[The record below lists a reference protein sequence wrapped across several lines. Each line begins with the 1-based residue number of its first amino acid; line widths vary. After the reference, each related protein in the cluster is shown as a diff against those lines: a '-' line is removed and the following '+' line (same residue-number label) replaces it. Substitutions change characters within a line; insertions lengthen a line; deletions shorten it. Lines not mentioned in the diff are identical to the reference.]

1 MIQEKKIIL
10 RGARVH
16 NLKNINLTLPRDKLI
31 VITGLSGSGKSS
43 LAFDTIH
50 AEGQRRY
57 LESLSSYVRQFIGQM
72 KKPDIDH
79 IEGLSPTVAITQKTN
94 SQNPRS
100 TVGTLTEI
108 YDYMRLLWARVGT
121 PHCPQCGK
129 IIESQS
135 VDQIVDSMLEAW
147 DHQKIQ
153 ILAPIA
159 KQKKGEYKN
168 IFASLRKKGFVRVF
182 VDGTMY
188 DLDEEIQLKKTHKH
202 DIWVVV
208 DRLKVNPE
216 DRSRITDSVE
226 QALSLGDHVLDI
238 MHEDEKEKWVL
249 KTFSETFACIDCNI
263 SLPEIE
269 PRLFSFNN
277 PSGACP
283 ACSGLG
289 VVKEVD
295 PSLVI
300 PDTTLSIAEGAI
312 FVPGFRNTNDSYT
325 LHKISRFLQM
335 HGESKNT
342 PFQKLPADI
351 QHAILYGKGRFEG
364 VIRIIERRHRET
376 NSESSRLEYEK
387 LMITHLCSSCNGS
400 RLKPEALSVTI
411 QNKNIHEASDLSIR
425 NLLAFMD
432 SLHFSPAKQ
441 IIASRILKEI
451 TERLKFI
458 LNVGL
463 EYLSLSRSSASLSG
477 GEAQRL
483 RLASQVGS
491 GLMGVLYILDE
502 PSIGLHA
509 KDNEKLLDTLI
520 KLRDTGNTVIVV
532 EHDEETIRK
541 ADYIVD
547 MGPFAGVHGGEVVAE
562 GSIDEVMKSEKSL
575 TAKYLNG
582 TSYIP
587 LPLKRRKSNGKKIVL
602 TGVSEHNLQNVSVAF
617 PLGIFICIT
626 GVSGSG
632 KSTLINDVLYKAI
645 KYETG
650 SHNIIPG
657 QYDQL
662 EGLENIQKCML
673 VDQNPI
679 GRTPR
684 SNPATYVNLW
694 TDIRKIFA
702 ALPESKIRGYN
713 QGRFSFNVRGG
724 RCESCKGD
732 GLVKVEMQ
740 FLPDVYVPCEVCK
753 GKRFNRETLEI
764 EYRGANIHDILEMTV
779 NEALELF
786 SAYPQAVRKL
796 SLLQKVG
803 LGYIKLGQSS
813 TTLSGGEA
821 QRIKLALELS
831 KRTMGHTLYILDEP
845 TTGLH
850 FEDIKMLLQV
860 LHQLVDKGNSIII
873 IEHNLDVIKCS
884 DYIIDLGPGGGEFG
898 GNVIVQGS
906 PEEVAQY
913 PTSYTGSYLRSLLQK

>member
-1 MIQEKKIIL
+1 MTEKKIIL
-10 RGARVH
+10 RGAQVH
-16 NLKNINLTLPRDKLI
+16 NLKNIHLTLPRDKLI

-72 KKPDIDH
+72 KKPEIDH
-79 IEGLSPTVAITQKTN
+79 IEGLSPTVAITQKT
-94 SQNPRS
+94 SSRNPRS

-121 PHCPQCGK
+121 PHCPSCGK
-129 IIESQS
+129 KIESQS
-135 VDQIVDSMLEAW
+135 VDQIVDSILEQW
-147 DHQKIQ
+147 DHKKIQ
-153 ILAPIA
+153 IVAPIA

-168 IFASLRKKGFVRVF
+168 IFTSLRKKGFVRVY
-182 VDGTMY
+182 VDGTLY
-188 DLDEEIQLKKTHKH
+188 DLDDDIVLKKTHKH
-202 DIWVVV
+202 DISVVI
-208 DRLKVNPE
+208 DRMKVNSA

-226 QALSLGDHVLDI
+226 QALLLGDHVLDI
-238 MHEDEKEKWVL
+238 MYEDQDNQWKI
-249 KTFSETFACIDCNI
+249 KTYSETFACLDCNI

-283 ACSGLG
+283 NCSGLG
-289 VVKEVD
+289 FVRKVD
-295 PSLVI
+295 PSLVV
-300 PDTTLSIAEGAI
+300 PDSSLSISKGAI
-312 FVPGFRNTNDSYT
+312 FVPGFHNTNDSYV
-325 LHKISRFLQM
+325 LRKLERYIKM
-335 HGESKNT
+335 HGEDSDA
-342 PFQKLPADI
+342 PFKDLSSDM
-351 QHAILYGKGRFEG
+351 QHILLYGKGRFEG
-364 VIRIIERRHRET
+364 IIPTIERRHRET
-376 NSESSRLEYEK
+376 MSESSRLEYEK
-387 LMITHLCSSCNGS
+387 YMVTTLCSSCSGA
-400 RLKPEALSVTI
+400 RLKPEALAVTM
-411 QNKNIHEASDLSIR
+411 QEKNIFEASSMSIR
-425 NLLAFMD
+425 NLLEFME
-432 SLHFSPAKQ
+432 SLHFSPSKT

-451 TERLKFI
+451 TQRLHFI
-458 LNVGL
+458 INVGL
-463 EYLSLSRSSASLSG
+463 EYLNLSRSSASLSG

-502 PSIGLHA
+502 PSIGLHP
-509 KDNEKLLDTLI
+509 KDNEKLLDTLM

-547 MGPFAGVHGGEVVAE
+547 MGPLAGIQGGEVVAQ
-562 GSIDEVMKSEKSL
+562 GSLEEVLRSEKSL
-575 TAKYLNG
+575 TAQYLNG
-582 TSYIP
+582 TRSIP
-587 LPLKRRKSNGKKIVL
+587 LPEKRREGNGNHIVL
-602 TGVSEHNLQNVSVAF
+602 KGVQEHNLNNISVTF
-617 PLGIFICIT
+617 PLGNIVCVT

-632 KSTLINDVLYKAI
+632 KSTLINDVLYKAF
-645 KYETG
+645 KKEFG
-650 SHNIIPG
+650 SRNVIPG
-657 QYDQL
+657 KYKSLQGI
-662 EGLENIQKCML
+662 EHIQKCML

-684 SNPATYVNLW
+684 SNPATYVGLW
-694 TDIRKIFA
+694 TEIRKIFA
-702 ALPESKIRGYN
+702 ALPESKIRGYS

-764 EYRGANIHDILEMTV
+764 EYRGSNIVDVLNMTV
-779 NEALELF
+779 NEALSLF

-796 SLLQKVG
+796 SLLQNVG
-803 LGYIKLGQSS
+803 LGYITLGQSS

-831 KRTMGHTLYILDEP
+831 KRTIGHTLYILDEP

-850 FEDIKMLLQV
+850 FEDIKMLLSV

-906 PEEVAQY
+906 PEDVIRNAK
-913 PTSYTGSYLRSLLQK
+913 SYTGSYLKPFLLR

>member
-1 MIQEKKIIL
+1 MPEKKIVL

-108 YDYMRLLWARVGT
+108 YDYMRLLWARVGI

-129 IIESQS
+129 VIESQS
-135 VDQIVDSMLEAW
+135 VDQIVDSILEAW
-147 DHQKIQ
+147 GDQKIQ

-168 IFASLRKKGFVRVF
+168 IFSSLRKKGFVRVF

-188 DLDEEIQLKKTHKH
+188 DLDEDIQLKKTHKH

-208 DRLKVNPE
+208 DRLKVNAE

-238 MHEDEKEKWVL
+238 MYENEKEKWEL

-300 PDTTLSIAEGAI
+300 PDPGLSIAEGAI

-364 VIRIIERRHRET
+364 VIPMIERRHRET
-376 NSESSRLEYEK
+376 YSESSRLEYEK
-387 LMITHLCSSCNGS
+387 LMITRVCSSCNGS
-400 RLKPEALSVTI
+400 RLKPETLSVTI
-411 QNKNIHEASDLSIR
+411 QEKNIHEASDLSIR
-425 NLLAFMD
+425 NLLSYME
-432 SLHFSPAKQ
+432 SLRFSPSKQ

-451 TERLKFI
+451 TIKIYPQRGFRISKFVQILCISLWRRSTTTSTSITSRLW
-458 LNVGL
+458 
-463 EYLSLSRSSASLSG
+463 
-477 GEAQRL
+477 
-483 RLASQVGS
+483 
-491 GLMGVLYILDE
+491 
-502 PSIGLHA
+502 
-509 KDNEKLLDTLI
+509 
-520 KLRDTGNTVIVV
+520 
-532 EHDEETIRK
+532 
-541 ADYIVD
+541 
-547 MGPFAGVHGGEVVAE
+547 
-562 GSIDEVMKSEKSL
+562 
-575 TAKYLNG
+575 
-582 TSYIP
+582 
-587 LPLKRRKSNGKKIVL
+587 SNG
-602 TGVSEHNLQNVSVAF
+602 
-617 PLGIFICIT
+617 C
-626 GVSGSG
+626 
-632 KSTLINDVLYKAI
+632 
-645 KYETG
+645 
-650 SHNIIPG
+650 
-657 QYDQL
+657 
-662 EGLENIQKCML
+662 
-673 VDQNPI
+673 
-679 GRTPR
+679 
-684 SNPATYVNLW
+684 
-694 TDIRKIFA
+694 
-702 ALPESKIRGYN
+702 
-713 QGRFSFNVRGG
+713 
-724 RCESCKGD
+724 
-732 GLVKVEMQ
+732 
-740 FLPDVYVPCEVCK
+740 
-753 GKRFNRETLEI
+753 
-764 EYRGANIHDILEMTV
+764 
-779 NEALELF
+779 
-786 SAYPQAVRKL
+786 
-796 SLLQKVG
+796 SL
-803 LGYIKLGQSS
+803 
-813 TTLSGGEA
+813 
-821 QRIKLALELS
+821 
-831 KRTMGHTLYILDEP
+831 HT
-845 TTGLH
+845 
-850 FEDIKMLLQV
+850 
-860 LHQLVDKGNSIII
+860 
-873 IEHNLDVIKCS
+873 
-884 DYIIDLGPGGGEFG
+884 
-898 GNVIVQGS
+898 
-906 PEEVAQY
+906 
-913 PTSYTGSYLRSLLQK
+913 

>member
-1 MIQEKKIIL
+1 MPEKKIVL

-108 YDYMRLLWARVGT
+108 YDYMRLLWARVGI
-121 PHCPQCGK
+121 PHCPQCGRV
-129 IIESQS
+129 IESQS
-135 VDQIVDSMLEAW
+135 VDQIVDSILEVW
-147 DHQKIQ
+147 NRQKIQ

-168 IFASLRKKGFVRVF
+168 IFSSLRKKGFVRVF

-188 DLDEEIQLKKTHKH
+188 DLDEDIQLKKTHKH

-208 DRLKVNPE
+208 DRLKVNAE

-226 QALSLGDHVLDI
+226 QALSLGDHVLDV
-238 MHEDEKEKWVL
+238 MYEDEKEKWEL

-283 ACSGLG
+283 SCSGLG

-300 PDTTLSIAEGAI
+300 PDPGLSIAEGAI

-325 LHKISRFLQM
+325 LHKISRFLQL

-342 PFQKLPADI
+342 PFQKLPTDI

-364 VIRIIERRHRET
+364 VIPMIERRHRET
-376 NSESSRLEYEK
+376 YSESSRLEYEK
-387 LMITHLCSSCNGS
+387 LMITRICSSCNGS

-411 QNKNIHEASDLSIR
+411 DGKNIYEASDLSIR
-425 NLLAFMD
+425 NLLSYME
-432 SLHFSPAKQ
+432 SLHFTPSKQ

-451 TERLKFI
+451 TERLRFI

-502 PSIGLHA
+502 PSIGLHS
-509 KDNEKLLDTLI
+509 KDNEKLLDTLV

-562 GSIDEVMKSEKSL
+562 GSIEKVMKSEKSL
-575 TAKYLNG
+575 TAKYLKG
-582 TSYIP
+582 ESFIP
-587 LPLKRRKSNGKKIVL
+587 LPSKRRKSNGKTIELK
-602 TGVSEHNLQNVSVAF
+602 GASEHNLQNVSVSF
-617 PLGIFICIT
+617 PLGTFICIT

-650 SHNIIPG
+650 SHNVIPG
-657 QYDQL
+657 KYKKL

-702 ALPESKIRGYN
+702 ALPESKIRGYD

-764 EYRGANIHDILEMTV
+764 EYRGVNIHDVLEMTV

-786 SAYPQAVRKL
+786 SAYPQALRKL
-796 SLLQKVG
+796 SLLQNVG

-831 KRTMGHTLYILDEP
+831 KRTIGHTLYILDEP

-850 FEDIKMLLQV
+850 FEDIKMLLHV

-898 GNVIVQGS
+898 GRIIVQGS
-906 PEEVAQY
+906 PEDVVKH
-913 PTSYTGSYLRSLLQK
+913 PTSYTGSYLQSLLQK

>member
-1 MIQEKKIIL
+1 MPEKKIVL

-108 YDYMRLLWARVGT
+108 YDYMRLLWARVGI

-129 IIESQS
+129 VIESQS
-135 VDQIVDSMLEAW
+135 VDQIVDSILEAW
-147 DHQKIQ
+147 DDQKIQ

-168 IFASLRKKGFVRVF
+168 IFSSLRKKGFVRVF

-188 DLDEEIQLKKTHKH
+188 DLDEDIQLKKTHKH

-208 DRLKVNPE
+208 DRLKVNAE

-238 MHEDEKEKWVL
+238 MYENEKEKWEL

-300 PDTTLSIAEGAI
+300 PDPGLSIAEGAI

-351 QHAILYGKGRFEG
+351 QHAILYGQGRFEG
-364 VIRIIERRHRET
+364 VIPMIERRHRET
-376 NSESSRLEYEK
+376 YSESSRLEYEK
-387 LMITHLCSSCNGS
+387 LMITRVCSSCNGS

-411 QNKNIHEASDLSIR
+411 QEKNIHEASDLSIR
-425 NLLAFMD
+425 NLLSYME
-432 SLHFSPAKQ
+432 SLRFSPSKQ

-502 PSIGLHA
+502 PSIGLHS
-509 KDNEKLLDTLI
+509 KDNEKLLDTLV

-562 GSIDEVMKSEKSL
+562 GSIEKVMKSEKSL
-575 TAKYLNG
+575 TAKYLKG
-582 TSYIP
+582 ESFIP
-587 LPLKRRKSNGKKIVL
+587 LPSKRRKSNGKTIELK
-602 TGVSEHNLQNVSVAF
+602 GVSEHNLQNVSVSF
-617 PLGIFICIT
+617 PLGTFICIT

-650 SHNIIPG
+650 SHNVIPG
-657 QYDQL
+657 KYKKL

-702 ALPESKIRGYN
+702 ALPESKIRGYD

-764 EYRGANIHDILEMTV
+764 EYRGVNIHDVLEMTV
-779 NEALELF
+779 NESLELF
-786 SAYPQAVRKL
+786 SAYPQALRKL
-796 SLLQKVG
+796 SLLQNVG

-850 FEDIKMLLQV
+850 FEDIKMLLHV

-898 GNVIVQGS
+898 GNIIVQGS
-906 PEEVAQY
+906 PEDVVKH
-913 PTSYTGSYLRSLLQK
+913 PTSYTGSYLQPLLQK

>member
-1 MIQEKKIIL
+1 MADKKIIL
-10 RGARVH
+10 RGAQVH
-16 NLKNINLTLPRDKLI
+16 NLKNIHLTLPRDKLI

-72 KKPDIDH
+72 KKPEIDH
-79 IEGLSPTVAITQKTN
+79 IEGLSPTVAITQKT
-94 SQNPRS
+94 SSRNPRS

-108 YDYMRLLWARVGT
+108 YDYMRLLWARAGT
-121 PHCPQCGK
+121 PHCPSCGK
-129 IIESQS
+129 KIESQS
-135 VDQIVDSMLEAW
+135 VDQIVDSILEQW
-147 DHQKIQ
+147 DHKKIQ
-153 ILAPIA
+153 IVAPIA

-168 IFASLRKKGFVRVF
+168 IFTSLRKKGFVRVY
-182 VDGTMY
+182 VDGTLY
-188 DLDEEIQLKKTHKH
+188 DLDDVIVLKKTHKH
-202 DIWVVV
+202 DISVVV
-208 DRLKVNPE
+208 DRMKVNSA

-226 QALSLGDHVLDI
+226 QALLLGDHVLDI
-238 MHEDEKEKWVL
+238 MYEGQDSQWKS
-249 KTFSETFACIDCNI
+249 KTYSETFACIDCNI

-283 ACSGLG
+283 NCSGLG
-289 VVKEVD
+289 FVRKVD
-295 PSLVI
+295 PSLVV
-300 PDTTLSIAEGAI
+300 PDPSLSISKGAI
-312 FVPGFRNTNDSYT
+312 FVPGFRNTNDSYV
-325 LHKISRFLQM
+325 LRKLERYLKM
-335 HGESKNT
+335 HGEDSNT
-342 PFQKLPADI
+342 PFKDLSPSM
-351 QHAILYGKGRFEG
+351 QHILLYGKGRFEG
-364 VIRIIERRHRET
+364 IIPTIERRHRET
-376 NSESSRLEYEK
+376 LSESSRLEYEK
-387 LMITHLCSSCNGS
+387 YMVTTLCSSCSGA
-400 RLKPEALSVTI
+400 RLKPEALAITI
-411 QNKNIHEASDLSIR
+411 QEKNIFEASSMSIR
-425 NLLAFMD
+425 NLLEFME
-432 SLHFSPAKQ
+432 SLHFSPSKT
-441 IIASRILKEI
+441 IIAARILKEI
-451 TERLKFI
+451 TQRLHFI
-458 LNVGL
+458 INVGL

-502 PSIGLHA
+502 PSIGLHP
-509 KDNEKLLDTLI
+509 KDNEKLLDTLM

-547 MGPFAGVHGGEVVAE
+547 MGPLAGIQGGEVVAQGTLE
-562 GSIDEVMKSEKSL
+562 EVLQSEKSL
-575 TAKYLNG
+575 TAQYLNG
-582 TSYIP
+582 TRSIP
-587 LPLKRRKSNGKKIVL
+587 LPEKRREGNGGQIVL
-602 TGVSEHNLQNVSVAF
+602 KGVQEHNLNNINVTF
-617 PLGIFICIT
+617 PLGKIICVT

-632 KSTLINDVLYKAI
+632 KSTLINDVLYKALKKELGSRNVNPG
-645 KYETG
+645 KYKNLQGVE
-650 SHNIIPG
+650 H
-657 QYDQL
+657 
-662 EGLENIQKCML
+662 IQKCML

-684 SNPATYVNLW
+684 SNPATYVGLW
-694 TDIRKIFA
+694 TEIRKIFA
-702 ALPESKIRGYN
+702 ALPESKIRGYS

-764 EYRGANIHDILEMTV
+764 EYRGSNIVDVLNMTV
-779 NEALELF
+779 NEALGLF

-796 SLLQKVG
+796 SLLQNVG
-803 LGYIKLGQSS
+803 LGYITLGQSS

-831 KRTMGHTLYILDEP
+831 KRTIGHTLYILDEP

-850 FEDIKMLLQV
+850 FEDIKMLLSV

-873 IEHNLDVIKCS
+873 IEHNIDVIKCS

-906 PEEVAQY
+906 PEDVIRNAK
-913 PTSYTGSYLRSLLQK
+913 SYTGAYLKPFLLQ